1 MVATIVAVMDSR
13 PGNGVGTGAVAEDES
28 HVDVK
33 AGSLQEVVAVDV
45 QSVATAHFFSVGLQP
60 RRRAALER
68 GNSVAPENVG
78 VVGGIAAAGF
88 EGPGG
93 KADFLFYDSDGS
105 PAEW

>member
-1 MVATIVAVMDSR
+1 MVATIVAAIDSR
-13 PGNGVGTGAVAEDES
+13 PGNGVGAGAVAECEG

-68 GNSVAPENVG
+68 GNSVAPEDVG

-93 KADFLFYDSDGS
+93 KADFLF
-105 PAEW
+105 